1 MKKVGRKSKRFFLP
15 AFCFKKMNHRAHPAK
30 QVFHNVINFLKNIIY
45 QYAMEKRMN
54 QIIFSKKNKKIV
66 VEKEKPA
73 D

>member
-1 MKKVGRKSKRFFLP
+1 
-15 AFCFKKMNHRAHPAK
+15 MNHRAHPAK